1 MILKSFELNKLKL
14 NNKKNFLFYGE
25 NQGQKNE
32 IIEKFEK
39 SFTECTYRYEEAEV
53 LNDLESFFN
62 NILSQSF
69 FEKEKLIIINRTS
82 DKILNII
89 EEIIEKQISDITLIL
104 NASSLDKKSKLR
116 SFFEKNKETVCVPF
130 YKDNNQT
137 LTTIV
142 IKFFRENKMPIS
154 QQSINLIIERCR
166 GDRQNLHNELEKI
179 FFFSRKKNKVEV
191 EDILK
196 ITNLAEN
203 YDAAELVDSCL
214 SKNKKKTI
222 NILNENNYSIEDC
235 ILIIRTFLIK
245 SKRLIKL
252 CKNFKDTKDIDTV
265 ISDCKPPIFWKDK
278 DIIKQQVKNW
288 SLKNAE
294 DLTYEINEIELLI
307 KKHSKNSINIL
318 SNFIIAKTISISN

>member
-142 IKFFRENKMPIS
+142 IKFFIEN
-154 QQSINLIIERCR
+154 
-166 GDRQNLHNELEKI
+166 
-179 FFFSRKKNKVEV
+179 
-191 EDILK
+191 
-196 ITNLAEN
+196 
-203 YDAAELVDSCL
+203 
-214 SKNKKKTI
+214 
-222 NILNENNYSIEDC
+222 
-235 ILIIRTFLIK
+235 
-245 SKRLIKL
+245 
-252 CKNFKDTKDIDTV
+252 
-265 ISDCKPPIFWKDK
+265 
-278 DIIKQQVKNW
+278 
-288 SLKNAE
+288 
-294 DLTYEINEIELLI
+294 
-307 KKHSKNSINIL
+307 
-318 SNFIIAKTISISN
+318 